1 MDSASRI
8 PGLHAIA
15 ITDHDCIEGALEAAR
30 YAESSRSPLQVI
42 VGEEVSSRDGHI
54 VGLFLRELV
63 NPDMSAHDTIEAIHE
78 QKGLAVA
85 VHPFRRPGR
94 EGVAALAASLPFDAV
109 ETMNGAPT
117 PRARAA
123 NRRTSRLHVQ
133 GKAVTGGS
141 DAHLRQML
149 AACATAHPGAGPLD
163 FREAVAGCRTWPVR
177 RRVNLLPYLAH
188 AGAKVAGNPRALA
201 ELLPF

>member
-15 ITDHDCIEGALEAAR
+15 ITDHDCIEGAREAVR
-30 YAESSRSPLQVI
+30 YAENSGSPLHVI
-42 VGEEVSSRDGHI
+42 VGEEVSSREGHI

-63 NPDMSAHDTIEAIHE
+63 NPGMSALDTIEAIHE
-78 QKGLAVA
+78 QNGLAVA
-85 VHPFRRPGR
+85 VHPFRRAGR
-94 EGVAALAASLPFDAV
+94 EGVAALAACLPFDAV

-123 NRRTSRLHVQ
+123 NRRTSCLEIE

-149 AACATAHPGAGPLD
+149 AACATAHPGAGPLA
-163 FREAVAGCRTWPVR
+163 FREAVARCRTWPVR

-188 AGAKVAGNPRALA
+188 AAGKVAGHPRAVA
-201 ELLPF
+201 ELWPF